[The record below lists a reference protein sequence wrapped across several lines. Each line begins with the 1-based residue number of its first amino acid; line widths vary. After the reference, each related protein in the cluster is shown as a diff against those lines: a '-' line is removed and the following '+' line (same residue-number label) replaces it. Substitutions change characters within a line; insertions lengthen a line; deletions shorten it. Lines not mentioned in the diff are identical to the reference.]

1 MDAREIQ
8 KPPCCTRHQGE
19 QRGAWRQPRTDRDG
33 GGLLLGRD
41 LVLVV
46 TFMSACVEPTRARLT
61 VGQEVGSFES
71 QLTLRPSSSIITH
84 SNRVSSNQ
92 SLCCRETEFS
102 GRRQIG
108 QNGFKGSG
116 TP

>member
-1 MDAREIQ
+1 VIS
-8 KPPCCTRHQGE
+8 QGFHRGFTAAE
-19 QRGAWRQPRTDRDG
+19 KTELWDRWQRGESLKAI
-33 GGLLLGRD
+33 GRA
-41 LVLVV
+41 
-46 TFMSACVEPTRARLT
+46 FSKPSFIYYFTRARLT

-102 GRRQIG
+102 WRKQIG